1 MKWTLIML
9 MFSYFL
15 SCQGQNIT
23 ISSIERRVYTND
35 TLHSATIANFEDTGK
50 LFLQKSE
57 EAIKGLEN
65 PNLDTIAVSGKYI
78 VYNILLSDDTKKSVK
93 TYRPKQQVDNL
104 MRFDGGIDGDETFEI
119 EWWFKEDEIETIII
133 PSSDFH
139 K

>member
-1 MKWTLIML
+1 ML

>member
-1 MKWTLIML
+1 

-93 TYRPKQQVDNL
+93 SK
-104 MRFDGGIDGDETFEI
+104 
-119 EWWFKEDEIETIII
+119 
-133 PSSDFH
+133 
-139 K
+139 